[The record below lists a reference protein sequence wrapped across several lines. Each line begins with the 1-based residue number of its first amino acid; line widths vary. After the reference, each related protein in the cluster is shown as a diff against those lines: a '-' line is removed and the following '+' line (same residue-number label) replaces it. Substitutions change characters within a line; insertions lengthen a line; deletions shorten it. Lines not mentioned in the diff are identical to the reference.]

1 MVVFGEEGRCLE
13 RDVGGGECPT
23 VTPGRGCRMQ
33 MPGGSERCLSA
44 AAAAARCSIDRDQ
57 SGRSPLS
64 ANAGHLP
71 SHELDTCPLSK
82 VSKRL
87 FSGPR
92 SSFYCLGH
100 FKNVYDD
107 DDDDLYSAD
116 HK

>member
-1 MVVFGEEGRCLE
+1 MSGERCQ
-13 RDVGGGECPT
+13 RGGECPT

-71 SHELDTCPLSK
+71 SHKLDTCPLSK

-92 SSFYCLGH
+92 NSFYCLGH
-100 FKNVYDD
+100 FKMSMMMMMMTYIAPITNE
-107 DDDDLYSAD
+107 SGR
-116 HK
+116 K